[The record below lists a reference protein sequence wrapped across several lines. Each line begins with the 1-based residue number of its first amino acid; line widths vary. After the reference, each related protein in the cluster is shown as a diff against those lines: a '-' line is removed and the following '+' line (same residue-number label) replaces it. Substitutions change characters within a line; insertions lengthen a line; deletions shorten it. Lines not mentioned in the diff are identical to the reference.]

1 MAKKRQTFGK
11 IQRERERGEEHA
23 RKLEKKEETKAAA
36 LAAAELGITVE
47 ELAEPEGRTAPESE
61 LSPTED

>member
-1 MAKKRQTFGK
+1 VNA
-11 IQRERERGEEHA
+11 A
-23 RKLEKKEETKAAA
+23 RSALASWKKKEETKAAA

-47 ELAEPEGRTAPESE
+47 ELAELEGRTAPEPE